1 MVVGNIKNIAE
12 TALPMEV
19 MKLLRYKNLGLNTA
33 VDQNLIVLFFF
44 LFDAQFYLFLNY
56 TTVKM

>member
-44 LFDAQFYLFLNY
+44 YLMLNF
-56 TTVKM
+56 TCS